1 MNIKIPKQIVNN
13 NNQINELIA
22 EFVGSRSFKIPANS
36 ESFTIADTVYNN
48 CSQIIFHIDY
58 KNSTQA
64 SEVYEKDKVLFVK
77 DLKRLYPKKL
87 NELLLQDLKKKS
99 Q

>member
-22 EFVGSRSFKIPANS
+22 EFVGSRSFKIPVNS